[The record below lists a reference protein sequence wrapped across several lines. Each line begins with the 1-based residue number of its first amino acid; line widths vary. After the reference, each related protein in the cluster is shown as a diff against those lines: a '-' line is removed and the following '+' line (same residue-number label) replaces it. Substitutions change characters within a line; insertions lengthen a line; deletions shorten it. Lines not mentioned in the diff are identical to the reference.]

1 MEDQGGGEAQWV
13 ADPQKMGWAI
23 FWSFFSQTH
32 LVTQISAKFL
42 FSFDA
47 LQYQCDVMTCR
58 VARLFSLQHTKTG
71 KIYQI
76 TINLQNG
83 LIIYQMAVKYT
94 K

>member
-1 MEDQGGGEAQWV
+1 
-13 ADPQKMGWAI
+13 
-23 FWSFFSQTH
+23 
-32 LVTQISAKFL
+32 L